1 MDSKKEVIIVDRKKA
16 LLDNFKCFDK
26 LDEIKQKVLDGEDI
40 YSVVASYIFNVSP
53 NECREFNVDW
63 TKNEEGKRRRDV
75 AKYLC
80 LNRAL
85 LDDISTKYSVPNLH
99 DLIVKAFPYTPYDEI
114 DTDDELSVDCET
126 KEDKAL
132 HSYSFITLIR
142 GYCLLAKYRVDMKD
156 YFDLK
161 GYSYD
166 EDTK

>member
-1 MDSKKEVIIVDRKKA
+1 MVLKKEVIIIDRKKA
-16 LLDNFKCFDK
+16 LLDNFNCFDK

-40 YSVVASYIFNVSP
+40 YSLVASYIFNVSP
-53 NECREFNVDW
+53 NECREYNCDW
-63 TKNEEGKRRRDV
+63 TKSEEGKRRRDV

-85 LDDISTKYSVPNLH
+85 LDDIATKYNVPSLH
-99 DLIVKAFPYTPYDEI
+99 ELIVKAFPYTPYDEI
-114 DTDDELSVDCET
+114 DTDDELSADCET

-166 EDTK
+166 ENTK

>member
-1 MDSKKEVIIVDRKKA
+1 MVLKKEVIIVDRKKA

-26 LDEIKQKVLDGEDI
+26 LDEIKQKVLVGEDI

-80 LNRAL
+80 LNWAL
-85 LDDISTKYSVPNLH
+85 IDDIATKYSVPNLH

-114 DTDDELSVDCET
+114 DTDNELSVDCET
-126 KEDKAL
+126 IEDKAL
-132 HSYSFITLIR
+132 YSYSFITLIR
-142 GYCLLAKYRVDMKD
+142 GYCLMAWNRVKVKDLFDEMGYR
-156 YFDLK
+156 Y
-161 GYSYD
+161 
-166 EDTK
+166 EDTE